1 MDSDLIICT
10 CIIGFTAISL
20 WILVTCIADKVN
32 NCLFVYFIAITRH
45 IFYFLYYCKTP
56 DKEYVIRITIG

>member
-20 WILVTCIADKVN
+20 WILVTCIADKVKN
-32 NCLFVYFIAITRH
+32 RLFVYYNSNNWTYFFIFFIIAKHLLKSLI
-45 IFYFLYYCKTP
+45 L
-56 DKEYVIRITIG
+56 ELQ